1 MAAHIFVLCKSSYV
15 IIHAFVLFPLL
26 EAAFIGF
33 ARWIPHISGIN
44 LHGPSEC
51 SQLHLIK
58 GRTREGDS
66 DWEERL
72 RTRWPRQLILIRQNE
87 KATFRSH
94 LLRTSNARILM
105 CFAKSI
111 VELSCRHTDWHV
123 SFMQSLFPKI
133 IYITKYF
140 RTDKLSSF
148 LWVHLGTEWWETLK
162 GKGKWHVLLIVLKSL
177 NLLLIL

>member
-15 IIHAFVLFPLL
+15 IIHAFVPFPLL

-33 ARWIPHISGIN
+33 ARWILFISGIN

-72 RTRWPRQLILIRQNE
+72 ETWWPRPLLLIRQNV
-87 KATFRSH
+87 KATFCSC

-105 CFAKSI
+105 CFAKSVAKSYLPDI
-111 VELSCRHTDWHV
+111 QFDMLASCGLCFPRLSISQNISEPTNCLPFYESIWELSGGRH
-123 SFMQSLFPKI
+123 L
-133 IYITKYF
+133 
-140 RTDKLSSF
+140 
-148 LWVHLGTEWWETLK
+148 E
-162 GKGKWHVLLIVLKSL
+162 GKGGDMCY
-177 NLLLIL
+177 